1 MSKICS
7 EFHGFIAESD
17 TINNDSDMIKFNDTE
32 THFQCD
38 TSMFDK
44 CM

>member
-7 EFHGFIAESD
+7 EFHAFIAERD
-17 TINNDSDMIKFNDTE
+17 TINNDNDMDKFSDTE
-32 THFQCD
+32 IHFQCD
-38 TSMFDK
+38 TSMVDK